1 MRVPLAGPLLTVIVV
16 LASVRASAAE
26 LSAFVE
32 DRQLGVVLSDVQF
45 PASLSK
51 DLMSG
56 LTNRLLIRI
65 TLEQL
70 DQNQSARQRS
80 AEIAIRYDLWD
91 EVFTCATRLDSVAPE
106 ISTKRSVQDV
116 VRWLERIRLPRLF
129 DATGIGNTN
138 GLIVRT
144 ELLLNPIDR
153 ERIENL
159 RKWVAENSTRRS
171 LDPAGAL
178 AASDASLANA
188 VFNKIFE
195 QYASGSDVAA
205 VWQQRIATPRF
216 TLEALSHDRR

>member
-1 MRVPLAGPLLTVIVV
+1 MRTAVARQLLTMIVMLAGMNAP
-16 LASVRASAAE
+16 AAE
-26 LSAFVE
+26 LTAFVE
-32 DRQLGVVLSDVQF
+32 NGQLGIALNNASF
-45 PASLSK
+45 PASLQK

-65 TLEQL
+65 TLEQSGH
-70 DQNQSARQRS
+70 SARQRS

-91 EVFTCATRLDSVAPE
+91 EAFTCVTRLDGAAQESFR
-106 ISTKRSVQDV
+106 KRSLQEVMA
-116 VRWLERIRLPRLF
+116 WLDRIRLPRLF
-129 DATGIGNTN
+129 AAGDVGNATA
-138 GLIVRT
+138 LMVHA

-153 ERIENL
+153 ERMENL

-195 QYASGSDVAA
+195 QYASGSDVSA
-205 VWQQRIATPRF
+205 VWQQRVATPHF
-216 TLEALSHDRR
+216 TLEALSNDGR